1 MRQIRLPACVALILG
16 NILSLFAL
24 VLVTHS
30 AQAIESAKSVKTLK
44 GAKTAKVK
52 GNAQSGEAKKL
63 LKISKMLRK
72 AEANRAPAQ
81 EQVPNREIIYN
92 QLKDELEKSLKRIVQ
107 VRAANSANIRTLL
120 KKAEDRWSVNTV
132 TKASG
137 YLFSP
142 NYNEQSLIS
151 KLQYV
156 TKSGF
161 QFDASV
167 DLYEPSQWGRVSGRN
182 SPFNYGLAVSQ
193 DLIQFFGKSNFQRE
207 VEIDEMEARDRVV
220 TSNAEYLQ
228 EILKLIDLSH
238 SYFLKICKKR
248 DVEMMLRLATETMRV
263 AEVQQAA
270 KTISMGDLLRI
281 KETILRLQ
289 QNQSANDHSIQTAIL
304 QFGQISPRAEAYAKS
319 LESIPIN
326 CEVSLEDAEKLKL
339 PDKNQ
344 LQEIISLHPNLKSLE
359 IKNNV
364 SQKSLESY
372 SAKRR
377 PVFSINTGADQ
388 FNSRSPA
395 DPYQHL
401 YVGLNF
407 SYRFKGDEDK
417 YQKIAL
423 QQQITDLSIARA
435 QTLMDLT
442 SFINQLYEQM
452 KFQVSQI
459 PLVRQIS
466 ENSSQMVKI
475 LEARQQIS
483 QVDASAIESVFNA
496 YTQSVGSQRELVTEL
511 ASVELKISEI
521 QKVTK
526 LLSADESRS
535 EK

>member
-1 MRQIRLPACVALILG
+1 
-16 NILSLFAL
+16 
-24 VLVTHS
+24 
-30 AQAIESAKSVKTLK
+30 
-44 GAKTAKVK
+44 
-52 GNAQSGEAKKL
+52 
-63 LKISKMLRK
+63 
-72 AEANRAPAQ
+72 
-81 EQVPNREIIYN
+81 
-92 QLKDELEKSLKRIVQ
+92 
-107 VRAANSANIRTLL
+107 
-120 KKAEDRWSVNTV
+120 
-132 TKASG
+132 
-137 YLFSP
+137 
-142 NYNEQSLIS
+142 
-151 KLQYV
+151 
-156 TKSGF
+156 
-161 QFDASV
+161 
-167 DLYEPSQWGRVSGRN
+167 
-182 SPFNYGLAVSQ
+182 
-193 DLIQFFGKSNFQRE
+193 
-207 VEIDEMEARDRVV
+207 
-220 TSNAEYLQ
+220 
-228 EILKLIDLSH
+228 
-238 SYFLKICKKR
+238 LKICKKR